1 MSSND
6 CSTQDYLHLPED
18 QVGNNFVPMRIP
30 NNNDNSINYHVGIS
44 NSNDTVPSDTFEFY
58 LPLPNDTIYRVT
70 YTKLRVF
77 EIATL
82 LNNGGDISHIPDSY
96 FPYHQ
101 NGQGFIHQQTHQQVQ
116 QHIHQQVH
124 QHIHQLQQ
132 QSQTYDTISNP
143 QVDMIPLNSQV
154 NTNNN
159 TYNNV
164 IHSNEAI
171 SENTRYDTNP

>member
-1 MSSND
+1 
-6 CSTQDYLHLPED
+6 
-18 QVGNNFVPMRIP
+18 
-30 NNNDNSINYHVGIS
+30 
-44 NSNDTVPSDTFEFY
+44 
-58 LPLPNDTIYRVT
+58 
-70 YTKLRVF
+70 
-77 EIATL
+77 
-82 LNNGGDISHIPDSY
+82 
-96 FPYHQ
+96 
-101 NGQGFIHQQTHQQVQ
+101 Q